1 MNTMVFSHRI
11 KFIQINIYKGKFLD
25 DLVDFLKKENPDFI
39 SMQEVTTNG
48 FNLFA
53 NKNVSLFELLGK
65 RLQMY
70 GVFNG
75 DLRLK
80 GDKSSVFGNA
90 VFGKY
95 KIVGKKV
102 VTLKTFR
109 PLAIEELDSGDSG
122 EVREQIHRH
131 LLDAQ
136 VIAGGRR
143 VHIMSW
149 HGAWTAPPQDTS
161 ETLRQAGIVADYLKN
176 LDSPFILGCDA
187 NNVAES
193 KTIGTIS
200 KVAINLMVGSGISQT
215 THPTKH
221 KIAPRGFLVDYIFT
235 SNHFKLLRLQVPEI
249 LVSDHL
255 PVVAELEV

>member
-1 MNTMVFSHRI
+1 M
-11 KFIQINIYKGKFLD
+11 
-25 DLVDFLKKENPDFI
+25 
-39 SMQEVTTNG
+39 
-48 FNLFA
+48 
-53 NKNVSLFELLGK
+53 
-65 RLQMY
+65 
-70 GVFNG
+70 
-75 DLRLK
+75 
-80 GDKSSVFGNA
+80 
-90 VFGKY
+90 
-95 KIVGKKV
+95 
-102 VTLKTFR
+102 
-109 PLAIEELDSGDSG
+109 
-122 EVREQIHRH
+122 
-131 LLDAQ
+131 
-136 VIAGGRR
+136 
-143 VHIMSW
+143 
-149 HGAWTAPPQDTS
+149 
-161 ETLRQAGIVADYLKN
+161 RQAGIVADYLKN

>member
-1 MNTMVFSHRI
+1 MRI
-11 KFIQINIYKGKFLD
+11 KFIQINIYKGRYLD
-25 DLVDFLKKENPDFI
+25 ELVAFLKMEDADFI
-39 SMQEVTTNG
+39 SMKEVRKNG

-53 NKNVSLFELLGK
+53 DKNVSLFELLGK

-90 VFGKY
+90 VFSKY

-109 PLAIEELDSGDSG
+109 PLTIEELDSGDSG

-131 LLDAQ
+131 LLDTF
-136 VIAGGRR
+136 VIVGGRR
-143 VHIMSW
+143 MHVMSW
-149 HGAWTAPPQDTS
+149 HGAWTAPPRDTY
-161 ETLRQAGIVADYLKN
+161 ETLRQAKVVSEYLKN
-176 LDSPFILGCDA
+176 LDAPFILGCDA
-187 NNVAES
+187 NNVPGS
-193 KTIGTIS
+193 KTIGLIDDAA
-200 KVAINLMVGSGISQT
+200 VNLIIGKGIVQT
-215 THPTKH
+215 THPREH
-221 KIAPRGFLVDYIFT
+221 KIVPRGFLVDYIFT
-235 SNHFKLLRLQVPEI
+235 SNHFKLLKLQVPEI

-255 PVVAELEV
+255 PVVAELEL